1 MFALDVREP
10 LQLKDGDEAELII
23 CFSSDHACYLLIR
36 ILIMNLWTISF
47 VINFKEFI
55 FR

>member
-23 CFSSDHACYLLIR
+23 CFSSDHACYR